1 LTDGERCGETLRS
14 LFHNA
19 KHPENIVVG
28 LYEQNAPEDKFCLE
42 VYCNFFGVKSLKRA
56 IIRKDVV
63 KIVAYG
69 DETSKTC
76 PHYEQVRLVAYHHI
90 QAKGPMFARSMIRKV
105 LGNEE
110 FCMQIDAHT
119 EFVSDWDE
127 LALSEWK
134 KTNNEFGI
142 ISNVPA
148 DKKDLQLYSDGNDS
162 KLTEVPRQCAIHFL
176 DNGFP
181 VCSLL

>member
-1 LTDGERCGETLRS
+1 M
-14 LFHNA
+14 
-19 KHPENIVVG
+19 G

-42 VYCNFFGVKSLKRA
+42 VYCSYFGVKTIRRVTM
-56 IIRKDVV
+56 RKDVV
-63 KIVAYG
+63 KVVAL
-69 DETSKTC
+69 DAEKTRSC
-76 PHYEQVRLVAYHHI
+76 PHFNQVRLVAYHHI
-90 QAKGPMFARSMIRKV
+90 QAKGPMLARSLVRKV

-119 EFVSDWDE
+119 EFVPLWDV

-134 KTNNEFGI
+134 STNNEFGV

-148 DKKDLQLYSDGNDS
+148 DKKELHNDDGS
-162 KLTEVPRQCAIHFL
+162 PKAKPVPRQCGIHFM

-181 VCSLL
+181 VRNSIWFLQHYVLFYSLIVTIP